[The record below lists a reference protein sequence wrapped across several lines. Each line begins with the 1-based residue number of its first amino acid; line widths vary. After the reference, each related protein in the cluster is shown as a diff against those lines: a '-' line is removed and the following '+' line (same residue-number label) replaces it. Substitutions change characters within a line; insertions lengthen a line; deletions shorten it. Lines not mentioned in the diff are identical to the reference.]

1 MSTFPSD
8 FIWGA
13 ATASYQI
20 EGAVAEDGRGP
31 SIWDTFAHTPGK
43 VLHGHHGDVACD
55 HYHRYLEDI
64 ELMERLGIGSYRFS
78 LAWPRLFPEGTGRK
92 NPKGFD
98 FYKRLIDALLEKNI
112 QPAVTL
118 YHWDLPQ
125 ALQDA
130 GGWTNRDTADHFRD
144 YSEACYR
151 ELGDRVRFWTTL
163 NEPFCSAVLGHL
175 TGEHAPGEQDRPRAM
190 RALHHLLLA
199 HGRALSA
206 FREGDY
212 QGKIGIVLNPITPRP
227 SRASRDDQ
235 YAAERGAELG
245 SRMFLDPLYHGRYPE
260 RYLATYPEAPMPVEE
275 GDMELIAGKTDYLGI
290 NYYTEEPVSYAP
302 QEREEHHSEPSWQP
316 RTEMGWPVVPAGLLR
331 QLQWIHARY
340 PVPEFY
346 VTENGAAFDDRLSA
360 DGERC
365 HDPQR
370 IDYFRRHLAAVR
382 QAIEEGI
389 PVKGYF
395 AWSLTDNFEWAFG
408 YTKRF
413 GLVYI
418 DYVNQRRVPKDSFY
432 FYRDLAA
439 GHTEL

>member
-1 MSTFPSD
+1 MSSFPSD

-20 EGAVAEDGRGP
+20 EGAVDEDGRGP
-31 SIWDTFAHTPGK
+31 CIWDTFAKTAGK
-43 VLHGHHGDVACD
+43 VLHGHTGDVACD
-55 HYHRYLEDI
+55 HYHRYPEDI
-64 ELMERLGIGSYRFS
+64 ALMERLGIGSYRFS
-78 LAWPRLFPEGTGRK
+78 LAWPRIFPEGMGRK
-92 NPKGFD
+92 NPQGFD
-98 FYKRLIDALLEKNI
+98 FYNRLIDGLLEKGI

-125 ALQDA
+125 ALQEA
-130 GGWTNRDTADHFRD
+130 GGWTNRDTAAHFRD
-144 YSEACYR
+144 YTEACYR

-199 HGRALSA
+199 HGRALEA
-206 FREGDY
+206 FREGGF
-212 QGKIGIVLNPITPRP
+212 QGKIGIVLNPVTPRP
-227 SRASRDDQ
+227 SRATAIDE

-245 SRMFLDPLYHGRYPE
+245 SRMFLDPLYHGSYTE
-260 RYLATYPEAPMPVEE
+260 RYLQTYPEAPLPVRE
-275 GDMELIAGKTDYLGI
+275 GDMELIAGTTDYLGI
-290 NYYTEEPVSYAP
+290 NYYTEAPVSYAP
-302 QEREEHHSEPSWQP
+302 EEREEYRIEPSWEP
-316 RTEMGWPVVPAGLLR
+316 CTEMGWPVVRAGLLR
-331 QLQWIHARY
+331 QLQWIHSRY
-340 PVPEFY
+340 PVPEFC

-360 DGERC
+360 DGRHC

-370 IDYFRRHLAAVR
+370 IDYLRGHLGAVR
-382 QAIEEGI
+382 KAIDEGI

-395 AWSLTDNFEWAFG
+395 AWSLMDNFEWAFG

-418 DYVNQRRVPKDSFY
+418 DNVNQRRVPKDSFF
-432 FYRDLAA
+432 FYRDLIA
-439 GHTEL
+439 GNIEL